1 MVPKFLIKD
10 QRYGVAY
17 LLFLAEDPRR
27 RGFEIRCVDAVV
39 LDYNMELVHHWPEG
53 DPCPEVCVGRAKD
66 DPKRYK
72 VFRYGSDCDA
82 AG

>member
-10 QRYGVAY
+10 QRYGVTY
-17 LLFLAEDPRR
+17 LLFVAEDPRR
-27 RGFEIRCVDAVV
+27 RACEIGPVDAVT
-39 LDYNMELVHHWPEG
+39 LDYDMEAVHHWPEG
-53 DPCPEVCVGRAKD
+53 EPSPEACVGRSKE

-72 VFRYGSDCDA
+72 VFRYATDCDA